1 MNGKVWSTSSGFKTK
16 EFTYTSGLVNS
27 GNSFHQKY
35 GIFSAKIKLGNP
47 AARNHF
53 WMLSDKITPHIDVC
67 RTSGGKVWAD
77 YFPDP
82 GTISKASVG
91 SRYANNFYIY
101 SLEWTKDKLVWKING
116 EVMFRQ
122 TSNVPQVPMY
132 VLLAGGLDKPIN
144 GMTTMEVD
152 WVKVYQFK

>member
-1 MNGKVWSTSSGFKTK
+1 
-16 EFTYTSGLVNS
+16 
-27 GNSFHQKY
+27 
-35 GIFSAKIKLGNP
+35 
-47 AARNHF
+47 
-53 WMLSDKITPHIDVC
+53 MLSDKITPHIDVC